1 MPEPAAAS
9 FALLG
14 INGRCLA
21 GRCLAGNCLAGF
33 HMVGEDPVFAA
44 ARTCLAAV
52 FRLLALLGDVPL

>member
-1 MPEPAAAS
+1 MPESAAAS

-14 INGRCLA
+14 IN